1 MTDRSEK
8 SAEAVRAKGFGE
20 GGPPQ
25 RKGPNR
31 EESETTVHREE
42 TVHQMSND
50 QFELSLDARG
60 EAPTGKRSGE
70 ACSTTRGTERSGRSG
85 LADLMDRIVER
96 GNLVRALKR
105 VRTNRGSPGMDGMT
119 VDELPDHLREHWPAI
134 REQLLAG
141 RYQPSAVQ
149 RVEIPKPGGGVRQ
162 LGIPTVL
169 DRFIQ
174 QAVLQVLQ
182 PRIDPTFSEHSYG
195 FRPGRSAHQAMCQA
209 QRAVQSGRRWVV
221 DVDLEKFFD
230 RVNHDLLM
238 GRVAKHVADAR
249 VLRLIRRY
257 LEAGIMVEGVVTERH
272 EGTPQGGPLSPLLA
286 NVLLDDVDKELERR
300 GLHFVRYADDC
311 NVYVQS
317 KRAAERVM
325 EGLVGLYAQLKLRV
339 NVAKS
344 AVAPVWERSFLG
356 FSFWRAPGRI
366 VKRRVAP
373 KALTAMKE
381 RVRAI
386 TARSGGRSV
395 VVVAAELRKYL
406 VGWKAYFCLAET
418 PSVLADVDKWIHRR
432 LRALILRQWKRGR
445 TAYREL
451 RRRGVGGKSVSIT
464 AHYTRHWWRASRFRA
479 MHLAFP
485 GAYFE
490 SLGVPRLGTLSTSTR

>member
-1 MTDRSEK
+1 
-8 SAEAVRAKGFGE
+8 
-20 GGPPQ
+20 
-25 RKGPNR
+25 
-31 EESETTVHREE
+31 
-42 TVHQMSND
+42 MSNA
-50 QFELSLDARG
+50 QFELPLETRG
-60 EAPTGKRSGE
+60 EAPTIQRSGE
-70 ACSTTRGTERSGRSG
+70 ADATSHETGRSG
-85 LADLMDRIVER
+85 LADLMEQIVER

-105 VRTNRGSPGMDGMT
+105 VRANQGSAGVDGVT
-119 VDELPDHLREHWPAI
+119 VDDLPDYLREHWKGI
-134 REQLLAG
+134 REQLLTG
-141 RYQPSAVQ
+141 RYQPSAVR
-149 RVEIPKPGGGVRQ
+149 RVEIPKPGGGVRR

-174 QAVLQVLQ
+174 QAVLQALQ

-195 FRPGRSAHQAMCQA
+195 FRPGRSAHQAVRQA
-209 QRAVQSGRRWVV
+209 QRHVQDGRRWVV
-221 DVDLEKFFD
+221 DVDLEQFFD

-238 GRVAKHVADAR
+238 GRVRTHCADAR
-249 VLRLIRRY
+249 VLQLIRRF
-257 LEAGIMVEGVVTERH
+257 LEAGMMAEGIVSERH

-325 EGLVGLYAQLKLRV
+325 EGLVGLYANLKLRI

-356 FSFWRAPGRI
+356 FSFFRASTI
-366 VKRRVAP
+366 VKCRVSP
-373 KALTAMKE
+373 KALMKMQE

-386 TARSGGRSV
+386 TARTGGRSV
-395 VVVAAELRKYL
+395 VVVATALRKYL
-406 VGWKAYFCLAET
+406 TGWKAYFRLAET
-418 PSVLADVDKWIHRR
+418 PRVLADVDKWMHRR

-451 RRRGVGGKSVSIT
+451 RRRGVGGKTVAIT
-464 AHYTRHWWRASRFRA
+464 AHDTRHWWRASKFGA

-485 GAYFE
+485 GAYFD
-490 SLGVPRLGTLSTSTR
+490 SLGVPRLGTPLTSTH

>member
-1 MTDRSEK
+1 MDHE
-8 SAEAVRAKGFGE
+8 EA
-20 GGPPQ
+20 
-25 RKGPNR
+25 
-31 EESETTVHREE
+31 
-42 TVHQMSND
+42 VHQMSNE
-50 QFELSLDARG
+50 QFELPLETRGDSPRG
-60 EAPTGKRSGE
+60 ERSGE
-70 ACSTTRGTERSGRSG
+70 ARSTAHSTERSG
-85 LADLMDRIVER
+85 LADLMEQIVER

-105 VRTNRGSPGMDGMT
+105 VRANQGSAGVDGMT
-119 VDELPDHLREHWPAI
+119 VDGLPDYLRDHWPAI
-134 REQLLAG
+134 REQLLTG
-141 RYQPSAVQ
+141 RYQPSTVR
-149 RVEIPKPGGGVRQ
+149 RVEVPKPDGGVRL
-162 LGIPTVL
+162 LGIPTVV

-195 FRPGRSAHQAMCQA
+195 FRPGRSAHQAVCQA
-209 QRAVQSGRRWVV
+209 QRDVQRGRRWVV

-238 GRVAKHVADAR
+238 GRVAKHVADTR

-257 LEAGIMVEGVVTERH
+257 LEAGIMADGVITERH

-325 EGLVGLYAQLKLRV
+325 EGLVGLYAALKLRV

-356 FSFWRAPGRI
+356 FRFWRAPGKI
-366 VKRRVAP
+366 VKCRVAP
-373 KALTAMKE
+373 KALQAMKE

-386 TARSGGRSV
+386 TARTGGRSV
-395 VVVAAELRKYL
+395 AIVAVALRVYL
-406 VGWKAYFCLAET
+406 VGWRAYFRLAET
-418 PSVLADVDKWIHRR
+418 PRVLADVDKWIHRR

-451 RRRGVGGKSVSIT
+451 RRRGVGGKSVAIT
-464 AHYTRHWWRASRFRA
+464 AHYTRHWWRASRFGA

-485 GAYFE
+485 GAYFD
-490 SLGVPRLGTLSTSTR
+490 SLGVPRLGILTTSTH